1 MNAALTIR
9 PAQPADAP
17 LIFAFIR
24 ELAAYEKLAH
34 EVVADESTIAETLFG
49 AKPCAEVVIAEIAGE
64 PVGFALFFTNYSTFL
79 GRPGIYLEDLF
90 VRPVARGHGTGRAL
104 LGHLAKL
111 AVERSCGR
119 LEWAVLDWNEP
130 AIGFYEKL
138 GATPQSD
145 WTTYRLAG
153 ERLKTLAEE
162 EPS

>member
-1 MNAALTIR
+1 MKAALTIR
-9 PAQPADAP
+9 PAKRADAP
-17 LIFAFIR
+17 LILSFIR

-34 EVVADESTIAETLFG
+34 EVVADEAAIAETLFG
-49 AKPCAEVVIAEIAGE
+49 STPCAEVVIAEIAEE

-79 GRPGIYLEDLF
+79 GRTGIYLEDLF
-90 VRPVARGHGTGRAL
+90 VRPGARGQGAGRAL

-111 AVERSCGR
+111 AVERNCGR

-138 GATPQSD
+138 GATPRSE

-153 ERLKTLAEE
+153 ERLKALAGDERR
-162 EPS
+162 